1 MFDMKYLYF
10 LAYLLIN
17 LVNCRF
23 FVTSDYS
30 LQKQVQYT
38 LFLFLCTRF
47 HKAEI
52 TSRRILYYVATYLLL
67 RRDVANAASG
77 RNFHFLSW
85 LWFLLFP
92 AILQRSGRRNTLRPY
107 SHIPQ
112 KDCSILPYLVIIH
125 YTNVLCAF
133 YATQITQ

>member
-1 MFDMKYLYF
+1 MKYLCF

-52 TSRRILYYVATYLLL
+52 TSRRSLYYVRTYLLL
-67 RRDVANAASG
+67 RRDVFYQLTQISRQAEG
-77 RNFHFLSW
+77 YIY
-85 LWFLLFP
+85 LFTF
-92 AILQRSGRRNTLRPY
+92 IYSVGVMPY
-107 SHIPQ
+107 SLEKHLE
-112 KDCSILPYLVIIH
+112 K
-125 YTNVLCAF
+125 
-133 YATQITQ
+133 